1 MNRRHIVKIFI
12 PAISLFLVLAGLLS
26 AAHPSSAAETNAPP
40 QTLTQLPAEL
50 QDALKNADNFTLYSI
65 KPEPDFQHTSTNT
78 FEDHV
83 ILGQVDVKSKDTR
96 TKLIAALKDGIDEQN
111 KRVPPGVIWL
121 PDCFNPRHGIRATKG
136 NETVELLIC
145 FECEQIQGSSNQG
158 KSWSFITT
166 RTPAPIFNGVLKKA
180 HVPLAED

>member
-1 MNRRHIVKIFI
+1 MKTFI
-12 PAISLFLVLAGLLS
+12 QAISLFLVLAGLS
-26 AAHPSSAAETNAPP
+26 AAHRSLAAETNAPL
-40 QTLTQLPAEL
+40 QSLDQLPAEL

-83 ILGQVDVKSKDTR
+83 ILGQVNIRSKDTR
-96 TKLIAALKDGIDEQN
+96 TKLIGALKNGIDEQN

-145 FECEQIQGSSNQG
+145 FECEQIQVRSSQG
-158 KSWSFITT
+158 KSCSFITT
-166 RTPAPIFNGVLKKA
+166 RTPAPIFNRILKEA
-180 HVPLAED
+180 HVPLPED

>member
-1 MNRRHIVKIFI
+1 MRTFSK
-12 PAISLFLVLAGLLS
+12 AISIFLVLVGWS
-26 AAHPSSAAETNAPP
+26 TAHPSLAAETNAPL
-40 QTLTQLPAEL
+40 QTLTQLPAEW
-50 QDALKNADNFTLYSI
+50 QAALKNADAFTLFSI
-65 KPEPDFQHTSTNT
+65 QPEPDYKHTSTNT
-78 FEDHV
+78 FQDHV

-111 KRVPPGVIWL
+111 KRVPPGEIWL

-166 RTPAPIFNGVLKKA
+166 RTPAAVFNRVLKEA
-180 HVPLAED
+180 HIPLAED